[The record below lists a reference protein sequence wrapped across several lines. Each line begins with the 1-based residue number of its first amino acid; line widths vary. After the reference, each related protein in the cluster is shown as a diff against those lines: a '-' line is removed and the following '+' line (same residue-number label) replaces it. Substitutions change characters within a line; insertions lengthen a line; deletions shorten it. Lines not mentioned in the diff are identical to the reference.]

1 LFEEETEMHND
12 YTSQK
17 LYEAKRNDFMEEA
30 ELSRLRKQ
38 AKPGLSVSRGLRQRW
53 VRGATMVAAV
63 FFLLSLFV
71 MNAGA
76 HIANPAQAS
85 AATPLVAAGVGA
97 TGSAQNPADARNN
110 SVDHRL
116 QDKWRSLPA
125 PYSHNVAELNDI
137 RTYDIPR
144 LTYNPL
150 QATDAR
156 AQKEWK
162 QEPAPFNHSVVELN
176 ELKQEYRKAAGLP

>member
-1 LFEEETEMHND
+1 MHND

-17 LYEAKRNDFMEEA
+17 MYEAKRNDFMEEA

-38 AKPGLSVSRGLRQRW
+38 AEPGAPGRPSLRQRW
-53 VRGATMVAAV
+53 VRGATMFAAV

-76 HIANPAQAS
+76 HTANPAQAS
-85 AATPLVAAGVGA
+85 ASTPLVAAGVGA
-97 TGSAQNPADARNN
+97 TGSAQSQVDAMNG
-110 SVDHRL
+110 STGPRL
-116 QDKWRSLPA
+116 YDKWRRLPA
-125 PYSHNVAELNDI
+125 PYNHSVAELKDML
-137 RTYDIPR
+137 TYDAP
-144 LTYNPL
+144 

-156 AQKEWK
+156 AQKEWE
-162 QEPAPFNHSVVELN
+162 QEAAPFNRSVAELN

>member
-1 LFEEETEMHND
+1 MHND

-38 AKPGLSVSRGLRQRW
+38 AKPGLSVSGGLRQRW

-76 HIANPAQAS
+76 HTANPAQAS

-97 TGSAQNPADARNN
+97 TGSAQSPVDAMNGSTGR
-110 SVDHRL
+110 RL
-116 QDKWRSLPA
+116 YDKWRSLPA
-125 PYSHNVAELNDI
+125 PYNHSVAELKDML
-137 RTYDIPR
+137 TYDTP
-144 LTYNPL
+144 

-156 AQKEWK
+156 AQKVWE
-162 QEPAPFNHSVVELN
+162 QEAAPFNHNVAELN
-176 ELKQEYRKAAGLP
+176 GLKQQYRKAAGLH